1 LNRIH
6 YRTAAKRKALAGLIG
21 FLERHATHM
30 DSPTY
35 ERAGWPISSGPMESF
50 CKQLGGRLKGPG
62 MRWSIRNVTP
72 MAALV
77 SLWAND
83 EWETYWN
90 QVA

>member
-1 LNRIH
+1 
-6 YRTAAKRKALAGLIG
+6 
-21 FLERHATHM
+21 
-30 DSPTY
+30 
-35 ERAGWPISSGPMESF
+35 
-50 CKQLGGRLKGPG
+50 